1 MKKMLFTVMAIAAI
15 GLTSCGNKT
24 QQQSEAVDSA
34 AVIQAAADEAA
45 EGIVSE
51 LSANLE
57 AGDANKLQQTLETV
71 KEKVAELIKENPEV
85 AKEYV
90 AKVQEYLKSN
100 ADKIKSVVGDNAAV
114 AVAVSAITE
123 AEPASI
129 VSGLLDQVDGAKDA
143 VTGAA
148 GDAKDAAVDA
158 VNQKVEEG
166 KAAAADK
173 ANEVKEAAKQKVE
186 DAKEKAKEKAANA
199 VDNAA
204 AAAKSKLGI

>member
-34 AVIQAAADEAA
+34 AVIQAAADEVAD
-45 EGIVSE
+45 GTVSD
-51 LSANLE
+51 LNAVLE

-114 AVAVSAITE
+114 AAAVSAITE

-143 VTGAA
+143 VTSAA
-148 GDAKDAAVDA
+148 GDAKAAAVDA

-166 KAAAADK
+166 KAAVADK
-173 ANEVKEAAKQKVE
+173 ANEVKEAAK
-186 DAKEKAKEKAANA
+186 EKAGEA

-204 AAAKSKLGI
+204 KDIKKGLGI

>member
-34 AVIQAAADEAA
+34 AVVQAAADEAA

-114 AVAVSAITE
+114 AAAVSAITE

-143 VTGAA
+143 VTSAA

-186 DAKEKAKEKAANA
+186 DAKEKAKEKAASA

>member
-24 QQQSEAVDSA
+24 QQKSEAVDSA
-34 AVIQAAADEAA
+34 AIVQAAADEAA

-114 AVAVSAITE
+114 AAAVSAITE

-143 VTGAA
+143 VTSAA

>member
-24 QQQSEAVDSA
+24 QQGEAVDSA

-114 AVAVSAITE
+114 AAAVSAITE

-143 VTGAA
+143 VTSAA

-186 DAKEKAKEKAANA
+186 DAKEKAKEKAASA

>member
-34 AVIQAAADEAA
+34 AVIQAAADEVAD
-45 EGIVSE
+45 GTVSE

-114 AVAVSAITE
+114 AAAVSAITE

-143 VTGAA
+143 VTSAA

-166 KAAAADK
+166 KAAVADK

-186 DAKEKAKEKAANA
+186 DTKEKAKEKAASA

-204 AAAKSKLGI
+204 AAAKSKLGL

>member
-34 AVIQAAADEAA
+34 AVIQAAADEVAD
-45 EGIVSE
+45 GTVSD
-51 LSANLE
+51 LNAVLE

-114 AVAVSAITE
+114 AAAVSAITE

-143 VTGAA
+143 VTSAA

>member
-34 AVIQAAADEAA
+34 AVIQAAADEVAD
-45 EGIVSE
+45 GTVSD
-51 LSANLE
+51 LNAVLE

-143 VTGAA
+143 VTSAA

-173 ANEVKEAAKQKVE
+173 ANEAKEAAKQKVE
-186 DAKEKAKEKAANA
+186 DAKEKAKEKAASA